1 MGRRGRH
8 GWGGRGREEWGGGA
22 GMPGWGNEW
31 RARRGDIK
39 FLLLET
45 LAEGPMHGYE
55 IIQRLAERHGG
66 RYRPS
71 PGSVYPTLQMLEEGG
86 FLTGETVD
94 GKRVY
99 TITQAGR
106 GLLEERVSPDDPAD
120 PEDGDEIGDAAGR
133 RTVRSAAMAFVAAM
147 RQGLHHGDPA
157 TRERILA
164 VIDRARREIYG
175 ILAGDD

>member
-1 MGRRGRH
+1 MG
-8 GWGGRGREEWGGGA
+8 GGRGRQGWGDRGRAEWGGGA

-99 TITQAGR
+99 TITQSGR
-106 GLLEERVSPDDPAD
+106 GLIEERAIPDDEEESGDVAD
-120 PEDGDEIGDAAGR
+120 R
-133 RTVRSAAMAFVAAM
+133 RAVRSAAIAFVAAM

-175 ILAGDD
+175 ILAGGE

>member
-1 MGRRGRH
+1 MRGWRGR
-8 GWGGRGREEWGGGA
+8 GGQGGFGI
-22 GMPGWGNEW
+22 PEFGNEW

-55 IIQRLAERHGG
+55 VIRRLSERHEG

-86 FLTGETVD
+86 FLSGELID

-99 TITQAGR
+99 TITESGR
-106 GLLEERVSPDDPAD
+106 SLLEERTAPDEDAD
-120 PEDGDEIGDAAGR
+120 ESAAGTDR
-133 RTVRSAAMAFVAAM
+133 RRLRKSSFSFVMAM
-147 RQGLHHGDPA
+147 RQGLHHTDPV
-157 TRERILA
+157 TRERVRA
-164 VIDRARREIYG
+164 VIDRARREIYA
-175 ILAGDD
+175 ILAEDE

>member
-1 MGRRGRH
+1 
-8 GWGGRGREEWGGGA
+8 
-22 GMPGWGNEW
+22 MPEWGNEW

-55 IIQRLAERHGG
+55 VIQRLSERHEG

-86 FLTGETVD
+86 FLTGELTN

-99 TITQAGR
+99 TITDSGR
-106 GLLEERVSPDDPAD
+106 QLLEERTTTGEDE
-120 PEDGDEIGDAAGR
+120 PESAEASDWRKLRKSGFAFIMAAR
-133 RTVRSAAMAFVAAM
+133 E
-147 RQGLHHGDPA
+147 GLHHADPA
-157 TRERILA
+157 TRERVRA
-164 VIDRARREIYG
+164 VLDRTRREIYA
-175 ILAGDD
+175 ILAEEE